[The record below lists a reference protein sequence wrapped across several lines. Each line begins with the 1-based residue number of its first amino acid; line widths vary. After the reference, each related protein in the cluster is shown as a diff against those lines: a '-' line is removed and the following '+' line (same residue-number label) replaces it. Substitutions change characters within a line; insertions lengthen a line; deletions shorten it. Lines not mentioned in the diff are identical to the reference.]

1 MFDEV
6 SKQYKERLIRFKQR
20 FEALGDDTAQLFVAH
35 AKEETTKQKLVK
47 TGNYRRS
54 WTAEVEKDG
63 LETTV
68 KCLNEAEY
76 ASHLEFGHRIVTR
89 NGVDTGKKTKGRFVG
104 SMSVNKTIEEVEPIA
119 RAMIKRIMKN
129 E

>member
-1 MFDEV
+1 MFNEV
-6 SKQYKERLIRFKQR
+6 SKLYKERLRRFKQR

-35 AKEETTKQKLVK
+35 AKEETTTQKLVK

-63 LETTV
+63 LETIV